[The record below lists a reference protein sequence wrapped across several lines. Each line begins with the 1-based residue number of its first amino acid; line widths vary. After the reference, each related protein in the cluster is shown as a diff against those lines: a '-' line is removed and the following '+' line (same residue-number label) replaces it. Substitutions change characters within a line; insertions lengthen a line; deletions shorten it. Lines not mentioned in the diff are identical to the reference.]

1 MKDLNIRVCHG
12 GFLFLLLGEI
22 IGCNQ
27 LNSFRIA
34 QMPVTPINELIQDQ
48 QPNEGTQ
55 IQAAIYYIKGT
66 VVDHAPFMDNGSY
79 KLQDDTG
86 TVWVLTNGSLPE
98 PGVLIT
104 IKGQVEYQPISIGGQ
119 DLGELYVVE
128 VEQLKTKPQTQN
140 SGQPTQPLPSSRPE
154 PTSAPGLNIDELL
167 LPHKGNSK

>member
-34 QMPVTPINELIQDQ
+34 QMPATTINELIQDQ
-48 QPNEGTQ
+48 QPNEDPQTQGT
-55 IQAAIYYIKGT
+55 IYYIKGT
-66 VVDHAPFMDNGSY
+66 VVDHAPFIDNGSY

-86 TVWVLTNGSLPE
+86 TVWVLTNGTLPK

-119 DLGELYVVE
+119 DLGELYIVE
-128 VEQLKTKPQTQN
+128 IEQLKTQSQTRT
-140 SGQPTQPLPSSRPE
+140 SGQPTQPFSSSKPE
-154 PTSAPGLNIDELL
+154 STSVPGLNINELL

>member
-27 LNSFRIA
+27 LNSFRMA
-34 QMPVTPINELIQDQ
+34 QIPVTTINELIQDQ
-48 QPNEGTQ
+48 QPNEDTQ
-55 IQAAIYYIKGT
+55 TQEAIYYIKGT

-86 TVWVLTNGSLPE
+86 TVWVLTNSTLPK

-104 IKGQVEYQPISIGGQ
+104 IKGQVEYQPISISGQ

-128 VEQLKTKPQTQN
+128 VEQLKIQTQT
-140 SGQPTQPLPSSRPE
+140 SGQPTQPLSPFRPE
-154 PTSAPGLNIDELL
+154 STSAPGLNINELL